1 MFVRCF
7 FLNDSFL
14 IHHIVIEEFIKMERI
29 ILITKVLKSY
39 NRCPLYQILKL
50 KETPKVKK

>member
-39 NRCPLYQILKL
+39 NRCPLYQL
-50 KETPKVKK
+50 